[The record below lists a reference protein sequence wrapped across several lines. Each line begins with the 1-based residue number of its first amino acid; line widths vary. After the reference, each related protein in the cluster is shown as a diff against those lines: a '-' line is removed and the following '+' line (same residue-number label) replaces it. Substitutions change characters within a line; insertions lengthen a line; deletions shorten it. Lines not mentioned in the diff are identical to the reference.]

1 MKNLLIFAVATLGL
15 PGCAGLAFLGQGTPV
30 GFIYTDAGL
39 GTASTENNL
48 GRKKGEA
55 CATSILGWITT
66 GDAGIKTAAEA
77 AGITQ
82 ISTVD
87 RTFTNVLGI
96 YSKFCT
102 VVSGDAGAASGGGDE
117 G

>member
-1 MKNLLIFAVATLGL
+1 MNRIFLLPVVLSVV
-15 PGCAGLAFLGQGTPV
+15 PGCFAGLAFSSQGTPL
-30 GFIYTDAGL
+30 GFIYTDAGVSSH
-39 GTASTENNL
+39 ATENDV

-55 CATSILGWITT
+55 CATSIFGLVTT

-82 ISTVD
+82 IAAVD
-87 RTFTNVLGI
+87 YTHTNILGI

-102 VVSGDAGAASGGGDE
+102 VVSGDAGAGE
-117 G
+117 

>member
-1 MKNLLIFAVATLGL
+1 MNKLLLVPLLL
-15 PGCAGLAFLGQGTPV
+15 PLHGCFAGLAFTGQGTPL
-30 GFIYTDAGL
+30 GFIYTDAG
-39 GTASTENNL
+39 TASMATDNDV

-55 CATSILGWITT
+55 CAMSILGLVTT

-82 ISTVD
+82 IASVD
-87 RTFTNVLGI
+87 YHHENILGI

-102 VVSGDAGAASGGGDE
+102 VVSGDAGAGE
-117 G
+117 

>member
-1 MKNLLIFAVATLGL
+1 MKNLVLLPVLVTLL
-15 PGCAGLAFLGQGTPV
+15 PGCAGIAFVGNGSPL
-30 GFIYTDAGL
+30 GFIYTDAGVANMA
-39 GTASTENNL
+39 TDNDV

-55 CATSILGWITT
+55 CATSILGWVTT

-82 ISTVD
+82 IASVD
-87 RTFTNVLGI
+87 YTHTNILGI

-102 VVSGDAGAASGGGDE
+102 VVSGDAGAGE
-117 G
+117 

>member
-1 MKNLLIFAVATLGL
+1 MKNLLLSTALLGL
-15 PGCAGLAFLGQGTPV
+15 PGCAGFAFPGHGTPL
-30 GFIYTDAGL
+30 GFIYTDAG
-39 GTASTENNL
+39 TASHATENNL

-55 CATSILGWITT
+55 CASSILGWVTT

-82 ISTVD
+82 IASVD
-87 RTFTNVLGI
+87 STFTNILGI
-96 YSKFCT
+96 YSKYCV
-102 VVSGDAGAASGGGDE
+102 VVSGDAGADE

>member
-1 MKNLLIFAVATLGL
+1 MRNLLLLPVLVTML
-15 PGCAGLAFLGQGTPV
+15 PGCFAGLAFSRQGSPI
-30 GFIYTDAGL
+30 GLIYTDAGV
-39 GTASTENNL
+39 ASHPTNNDV

-55 CATSILGWITT
+55 CATSIFGLVTT

-82 ISTVD
+82 IAAID
-87 RTFTNVLGI
+87 YYHTNILGI

-102 VVSGDAGAASGGGDE
+102 IVSGDAGAGE
-117 G
+117 

>member
-1 MKNLLIFAVATLGL
+1 MKNLLVLSALVTL
-15 PGCAGLAFLGQGTPV
+15 PGCAGIAFMGQKTPM
-30 GFIYTDAGL
+30 GFIYTDAGSSSH
-39 GTASTENNL
+39 ATENNL

-55 CATSILGWITT
+55 CASSILGLVTT

-82 ISTVD
+82 IAAVD
-87 RTFTNVLGI
+87 TTFMNILGI
-96 YSKFCT
+96 YSKFCV
-102 VVSGDAGAASGGGDE
+102 VVSGDAGGGGEE